1 MTETMFHDISQKKQG
16 FAKITKTTEQEKEA
30 NSRKNQPSPSPP
42 PTIHE
47 STELE
52 TVWLQQPSKSQIFSH
67 SFSQKTHITW
77 KRFEIVPY
85 RSLS

>member
-1 MTETMFHDISQKKQG
+1 MTETMFRDISQKKQG

-30 NSRKNQPSPSPP
+30 NSRMNQPSPSPP
-42 PTIHE
+42 PTIQE

-52 TVWLQQPSKSQIFSH
+52 TVWLQQPSKSQT
-67 SFSQKTHITW
+67 FSQKISQKLHITW